1 MKLFSHR
8 KGLKKV
14 KTEIQVD
21 SIDEELRNLH
31 ACMHNMRV
39 YIKVCAR
46 MAKVNMLYAPLGVD
60 MPKSNLPM
68 KNLIISEILVV

>member
-46 MAKVNMLYAPLGVD
+46 MVKVNMLYAP
-60 MPKSNLPM
+60 
-68 KNLIISEILVV
+68 